1 MQFGRFQEREI
12 VMSFAEQVKALV
24 EQKVR
29 ADEFSGVVAIWQAG
43 EPLIEHACGL
53 AHRGW
58 QIANQLDTRFRLASI
73 SKMFTAVAILQ
84 LIDQNKL
91 DLTTPITELINLSQ
105 STIPADVTIYHLLTM
120 SSGIADWFEES
131 ENWEAEWEALCRE
144 QPLYRLR
151 RNADYLPLFSQKP
164 PNFPAGERYQY
175 NNAGYI
181 LLGLAIEALT
191 GQSYFDHVRQHVF
204 APAGMTQADF
214 IPLDAIASNL
224 AEGYIPEEEA
234 ESKQTTW
241 RKNIYSTTPE
251 AAADGGAVATAV
263 DLLRFSEALRNGRL
277 LSLKNTEAMLTPHIA
292 QSDKPMGGYLWQYGF
307 GNEFV
312 LNTAGQ
318 LIRWGHT
325 GEEDGVSCRFYHY
338 PAQVLDVI
346 ILGNQSWC
354 AGSLGWEI
362 HDLIEEMM

>member
-1 MQFGRFQEREI
+1 MNF
-12 VMSFAEQVKALV
+12 VEQVRTVVAEKAQV
-24 EQKVR
+24 DK
-29 ADEFSGVVAIWQAG
+29 FSGVVAIWQAD
-43 EPLIEHACGL
+43 EPLLEYACGL

-58 QIANQLDTRFRLASI
+58 QIANRLDTRFRLASV

-91 DLTTPITELINLSQ
+91 SLTTPITELLEFSQ
-105 STIPADVTIYHLLTM
+105 TTIPTNVTIKHLLTM

-131 ENWEAEWEALCRE
+131 ENWEAEWAALCQE
-144 QPLYRLR
+144 QPLYLLR

-164 PNFPAGERYQY
+164 PHFAAGERYKY

-191 GQSYFDHVRQHVF
+191 GQTYFDTVRQHVF
-204 APAGMTQADF
+204 ARANMAQADF
-214 IPLDAIASNL
+214 ISLDGVTSNL
-224 AEGYIPEEEA
+224 AEGYVLEEDD
-234 ESKQTTW
+234 ESEKKTW

-263 DLLRFSEALRNGRL
+263 DLWRFSEALRNGRL
-277 LSLKNTEAMLTPHIA
+277 ISPASTEAMLKPHIS
-292 QSDKPMGGYLWQYGF
+292 QSDGPISGYLWQYGF
-307 GNEFV
+307 GSEFV
-312 LNTAGQ
+312 LSTAGE

-338 PAQVLDVI
+338 PGPGLDVI

-354 AGSLGWEI
+354 AGTLGWEI
-362 HDLIEEMM
+362 HDLIKAMM

>member
-1 MQFGRFQEREI
+1 MNFAKQVQSI
-12 VMSFAEQVKALV
+12 VV
-24 EQKVR
+24 EQ
-29 ADEFSGVVAIWQAG
+29 AEAENFSGVVSIWQADK
-43 EPLIEHACGL
+43 PLLEHACGW

-58 QIANQLDTRFRLASI
+58 QIANRLDTRFRLASV

-84 LIDQNKL
+84 LIEQNKFS
-91 DLTTPITELINLSQ
+91 LTTPITQLVDLDQ
-105 STIPADVTIYHLLTM
+105 TTITPEVTVYHLLTM

-131 ENWEAEWEALCRE
+131 DNWEAEWAALCRE
-144 QPLYRLR
+144 QPLYLLR
-151 RNADYLPLFSQKP
+151 SNADYLPLFSQKP
-164 PNFPAGERYQY
+164 PHLKAGKQYQY

-181 LLGLAIEALT
+181 LLGLALEATT
-191 GQSYFDHVRQHVF
+191 GESYFDYVRQHLF
-204 APAGMTQADF
+204 APAEMMQADF
-214 IPLDAIASNL
+214 IPLDAVAINL
-224 AEGYIPEEEA
+224 AEGYIHQA
-234 ESKQTTW
+234 EGKAGEKTW

-263 DLLRFSEALRNGRL
+263 DLHQFSQALRNGRL
-277 LSLKNTEAMLTPHIA
+277 LSPEKTQAMLKPHIA
-292 QSDKPMGGYLWQYGF
+292 QSNEPINGYLWQYGF

-312 LNTAGQ
+312 LSTDGQ

-338 PAQVLDVI
+338 PEAELDVV

-362 HDLIEEMM
+362 HDLINKFLQTTGEK